1 LAFRFCLFFF
11 ARSRIYQPMAIV
23 RVTGGGGGLER
34 RVGLKAAK
42 KAAKKGAKKGAKHAI
57 EKHAAKKWAIEKHAG
72 KKAAKEAAKKAA
84 KKVPAKVA
92 PLQHE
97 PTPAKSSLTHAFH
110 HLQRAAAVISLLE
123 PDSGG
128 DLRSLLEQGVELY
141 RRASEKGAG
150 KKLAGQAFGILSAAE
165 HMGMAGLYS
174 ARAEFRIEVPEP
186 PAGGTEEHLRKLRGR
201 LETLGRP
208 SRPEAE
214 MLLGAAWE
222 LLRRADAAG
231 DDPHLEWEL
240 AMAADGLC
248 TALENGF

>member
-1 LAFRFCLFFF
+1 
-11 ARSRIYQPMAIV
+11 MAIV
-23 RVTGGGGGLER
+23 RVTGGNGLER
-34 RVGLKAAK
+34 RVGIKAAK

-72 KKAAKEAAKKAA
+72 KKAAKEAALKAA
-84 KKVPAKVA
+84 KKAPAKVY
-92 PLQHE
+92 
-97 PTPAKSSLTHAFH
+97 SLKNDSHQPKQSQLVRAFH
-110 HLQRAAAVISLLE
+110 HLQRATSVISLLE
-123 PDSGG
+123 QDSGG
-128 DLRSLLEQGVELY
+128 DLRGLLQQGVDLY
-141 RRASEKGAG
+141 RRAFEKGAD
-150 KKLAGQAFGILSAAE
+150 KELAGQALGVLSAAE

-174 ARAEFRIEVPEP
+174 ARVEFRIEVPQPSDSRIED
-186 PAGGTEEHLRKLRGR
+186 ELRKLRGR

-208 SRPEAE
+208 KHPEAE

>member
-1 LAFRFCLFFF
+1 
-11 ARSRIYQPMAIV
+11 MAIV
-23 RVTGGGGGLER
+23 RVTGGNGLER
-34 RVGLKAAK
+34 RVGIKAAK

-84 KKVPAKVA
+84 KKAPAKVY
-92 PLQHE
+92 
-97 PTPAKSSLTHAFH
+97 SLKNDSHQPKQSQLVRAFH
-110 HLQRAAAVISLLE
+110 HLQRATSVISLLE
-123 PDSGG
+123 QDSGG
-128 DLRSLLEQGVELY
+128 DLRGLLEQGVNLY
-141 RRASEKGAG
+141 RRAFEKGAD
-150 KKLAGQAFGILSAAE
+150 KKLAGQALGVLSAAE

-174 ARAEFRIEVPEP
+174 ARVEFRIEVPQPSDSRIED
-186 PAGGTEEHLRKLRGR
+186 ELRKLRGR

-208 SRPEAE
+208 KHPEAE
-214 MLLGAAWE
+214 MLLGAACE

-248 TALENGF
+248 AALENGF

>member
-1 LAFRFCLFFF
+1 
-11 ARSRIYQPMAIV
+11 MAIV
-23 RVTGGGGGLER
+23 RVTGGGGLER
-34 RVGLKAAK
+34 RVGIKGAK

-84 KKVPAKVA
+84 KKVPAKVSA
-92 PLQHE
+92 LKHDARDDHE
-97 PTPAKSSLTHAFH
+97 GKAYRLDRAFH

-123 PDSGG
+123 QESGG
-128 DLRSLLEQGVELY
+128 DLRGLLEQGVELY

-174 ARAEFRIEVPEP
+174 ARAEFRIESPEP
-186 PAGGTEEHLRKLRGR
+186 PAGGTEELLRKLRGR

-208 SRPEAE
+208 QRPEAE

-248 TALENGF
+248 VALETGF